1 MAKIW
6 LVNQES
12 CVDGEILFNATPCAT
27 EAAAK
32 RVFEQMEKQVY
43 RFGHFSDNDE
53 DDDYEVDADTENE
66 FFINDPCDDYYEN
79 IFITERE
86 IVE

>member
-6 LVNQES
+6 LVIQES

-32 RVFEQMEKQVY
+32 RVFEQVKEQV
-43 RFGHFSDNDE
+43 FTHSHFSNYE
-53 DDDYEVDADTENE
+53 DDDYETDADTESE
-66 FFINDPCDDYYEN
+66 FYIYDPCDNYYEN
-79 IFITERE
+79 IYIAECE
-86 IVE
+86 LVE